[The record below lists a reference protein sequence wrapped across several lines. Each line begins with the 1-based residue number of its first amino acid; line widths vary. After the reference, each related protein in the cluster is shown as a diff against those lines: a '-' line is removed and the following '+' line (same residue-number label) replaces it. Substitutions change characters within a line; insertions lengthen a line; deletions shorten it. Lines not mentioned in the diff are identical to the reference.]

1 MKTIN
6 LQLRKNKIRSQ
17 ILHKLKTFNLVLI
30 QSDRF
35 YLEEQVFLRLNNRK
49 IVNNLDKIKSKLR
62 KISDPSVKVKILKG
76 TGINT
81 PLSIRGHGQLNIGK
95 YVSIGKELKI
105 LTSNHLMSFPNMQVN
120 LQNKLGFKPI
130 NGFSEQVTI
139 DDCSWIGDRVTFL
152 PGSSIGIG
160 SVVGANS
167 VVTKQFPP
175 FQIIA
180 GNPARIIRSRFSEPI
195 IEQILEIRWWDWS
208 EAKMKRNQ
216 LFFESDFTTLQSDTK
231 LIDLIVN

>member
-1 MKTIN
+1 MKTTN
-6 LQLRKNKIRSQ
+6 LQLRTNRIKSQ
-17 ILHKLKTFNLVLI
+17 ILHKLKAFSLVENK
-30 QSDRF
+30 SDRF
-35 YLEEQVFLRLNNRK
+35 YLEEEVFLRLNNRK
-49 IVNNLDKIKSKLR
+49 IVNNLDKVKFELR

-81 PLSIRGHGQLNIGK
+81 PLSIRGHGKVNIGK

-105 LTSNHLMSFPNMQVN
+105 LTSNHLMYCANMQVN

-139 DDCSWIGDRVTFL
+139 DHCNWIGDRVTFL

-160 SVVGANS
+160 SVIGANS

-180 GNPARIIRSRFSEPI
+180 GNPARIIRSRFPEQI

-216 LFFESDFTTLQSDTK
+216 LFFETDFTTLQPDTK
-231 LIDLIVN
+231 LIDLVVN